1 MSLKPFSTNEIANLR
16 ENFEKN
22 GWHLQGTIQ
31 NFFRYS
37 VSKDKIITFTI
48 KFPVLLPVRL
58 NIPFEVA
65 SFRVSMAFKFF
76 ELNQGVQTVVA
87 ILMQL
92 LRSLALQVSMEHN
105 FPIEGKE
112 RELVKILNVL
122 IPDVINDEN
131 ERAWLNRIRTSLMT
145 KREQFKKWDVEKIK
159 PIIEKLKSLG
169 LEPTF
174 KQPWELKK
182 GLPKLRVSETLFFS
196 NDEKFDEF
204 FILEKGYYTYFKDLE
219 YNKFYLRTSFESY
232 SPYIL
237 NDIFVKDQNF
247 KLETFV
253 ENWIKFARLIL
264 NSLIEIINSA
274 EITQLDFMNL
284 KPEKD
289 LDSDSFEQTQNN
301 FSFSAL
307 HYEGKVTKELYS
319 IHNDLLSKPPTDF
332 EIIEKINYYTEA
344 EELIKNY
351 RFDEA
356 TKLLTESLKIF
367 NKYLQKKAVVSALML
382 LRKIASLLNEDN
394 VAINYLQSALGVAK
408 SGEIPI
414 DFIIKIHYKLGKIYF
429 RAKAYDKAETH
440 FTIIVNFLEKE
451 SGSMEQNEEKAK
463 KSEFAF
469 NRDDYLGMA
478 YLFLG
483 LIALENEKI
492 SDSRDFFKK
501 SFQLA
506 ANSLKVK
513 LNYFLQ
519 RALYFKNKN
528 DFSRMQKVL
537 RISISSLDINNID
550 EKSRNLMCDV
560 LLELAE
566 FYIHYHKDSK
576 RATYLLSKVET
587 YVSTKMKT
595 IPGMRRAI
603 RYNLLMSDYYNFL
616 ERNSE
621 NNQYYLKQGRTLKA
635 QLKAFG
641 VNE

>member
-1 MSLKPFSTNEIANLR
+1 MSLKPFSTNEITKLR
-16 ENFEKN
+16 ENFEQS
-22 GWHLQGTIQ
+22 GWRIQGTIQ

-37 VSKDKIITFTI
+37 ISKDKLIIFTI

-65 SFRVSMAFKFF
+65 SFRVSMGFKFF
-76 ELNQGVQTVVA
+76 DLNQNVQQTVS
-87 ILMQL
+87 LLLKL

-112 RELVKILNVL
+112 RELVKVLNIL
-122 IPDVINDEN
+122 IPDVIIEEN
-131 ERAWLNRIRTSLMT
+131 ERAWLNRIRTSLLN
-145 KREQFKKWDVEKIK
+145 KREQFKKWDLEKIK
-159 PIIEKLKSLG
+159 PIVEKLKSSG

-196 NDEKFDEF
+196 NDEQFDEF

-237 NDIFVKDQNF
+237 NDIFAKDQNF
-247 KLETFV
+247 KMDTFV

-274 EITQLDFMNL
+274 EVNPLDFITM

-289 LDSDSFEQTQNN
+289 LDSDNFEQFQNN
-301 FSFSAL
+301 FAFSAL
-307 HYEGKVTKELYS
+307 NYEGKVTKELYS

-332 EIIEKINYYTEA
+332 EIIEKINYYTES

-356 TKLLTESLKIF
+356 TKELTESLKVF
-367 NKYLQKKAVVSALML
+367 NKYLQKKAVVSVLML
-382 LRKIASLLNEDN
+382 LRKIATLLNQND

-414 DFIIKIHYKLGKIYF
+414 DLIIKIHYKLGYTYYK
-429 RAKAYDKAETH
+429 AKNYDKAENH
-440 FTIIVNFLEKE
+440 FAIIVNFLEKE
-451 SGSMEQNEEKAK
+451 SSSMEKNEEKAK
-463 KSEFAF
+463 ISECTF
-469 NRDDYLGMA
+469 NQEEYLGMA
-478 YLFLG
+478 YLYLG
-483 LIALENEKI
+483 IIDLEHQKIA
-492 SDSRDFFKK
+492 DSRDFFKK
-501 SFQLA
+501 SFQLSST
-506 ANSLKVK
+506 SLKVK

-519 RALYFKNKN
+519 RALYFKSKN

-537 RISISSLDINNID
+537 RISLSSLDINTID
-550 EKSRNLMCDV
+550 DKCKNLMCDV

-587 YVSTKMKT
+587 FVSAKMKT
-595 IPGMRRAI
+595 IPGIRRAI
-603 RYNLLMSDYYNFL
+603 RYNLLMSDFFNFL
-616 ERNSE
+616 EKNSE
-621 NNQYYLKQGRTLKA
+621 NSQYYLKQGRTLKS
-635 QLKAFG
+635 QLKSFG